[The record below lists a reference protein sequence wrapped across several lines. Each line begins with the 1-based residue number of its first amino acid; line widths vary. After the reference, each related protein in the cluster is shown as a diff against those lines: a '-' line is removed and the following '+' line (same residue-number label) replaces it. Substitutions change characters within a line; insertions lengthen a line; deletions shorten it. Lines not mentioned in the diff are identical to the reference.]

1 MRGVLLQNYGN
12 WIQCSTEKKEH
23 RLSYYKSSS
32 AARIMNFLLCLVFM
46 GQWCSLLAKKERE
59 IVYPPNL
66 VSLEEEQQG
75 SSGDFSRNEPSSK
88 CVSQSLLFTL
98 SDKTVVPPFCFRGHG
113 SSEAFTTTSLALD
126 SKWGFAKVIWC
137 KELLSF
143 LIWKKGQ
150 KREQKNIPF
159 QKKFCLLSTLQT
171 IWPFLVCQWQ
181 WSQFLW
187 FQSVI

>member
-1 MRGVLLQNYGN
+1 MYP
-12 WIQCSTEKKEH
+12 
-23 RLSYYKSSS
+23 
-32 AARIMNFLLCLVFM
+32 
-46 GQWCSLLAKKERE
+46 LA
-59 IVYPPNL
+59 NL
-66 VSLEEEQQG
+66 VSLEEEKAL
-75 SSGDFSRNEPSSK
+75 GDFSRGEMSPGSK

-126 SKWGFAKVIWC
+126 SKWGFATVIWC

-159 QKKFCLLSTLQT
+159 
-171 IWPFLVCQWQ
+171 
-181 WSQFLW
+181 
-187 FQSVI
+187 

>member
-1 MRGVLLQNYGN
+1 M
-12 WIQCSTEKKEH
+12 
-23 RLSYYKSSS
+23 
-32 AARIMNFLLCLVFM
+32 
-46 GQWCSLLAKKERE
+46 
-59 IVYPPNL
+59 YPPNL
-66 VSLEEEQQG
+66 VSLEEEEAL
-75 SSGDFSRNEPSSK
+75 GDFSREMSPGSK

-113 SSEAFTTTSLALD
+113 RSEAFTTTSLALD

-159 QKKFCLLSTLQT
+159 QKKFCLLSTFRRFDR
-171 IWPFLVCQWQ
+171 FLVCQ
-181 WSQFLW
+181 
-187 FQSVI
+187 

>member
-12 WIQCSTEKKEH
+12 WIQCSTEKRSIAWVITKAVKPPE
-23 RLSYYKSSS
+23 LWIFYL
-32 AARIMNFLLCLVFM
+32 AWFLWF
-46 GQWCSLLAKKERE
+46 WRKKKGK

-66 VSLEEEQQG
+66 VSLEEEEAL
-75 SSGDFSRNEPSSK
+75 GDFSRGEMSPGSK

-150 KREQKNIPF
+150 KREQKIF
-159 QKKFCLLSTLQT
+159 HFRKSFVCFLHCRRFDR
-171 IWPFLVCQWQ
+171 FLVCQWQ

>member
-1 MRGVLLQNYGN
+1 M
-12 WIQCSTEKKEH
+12 
-23 RLSYYKSSS
+23 
-32 AARIMNFLLCLVFM
+32 
-46 GQWCSLLAKKERE
+46 
-59 IVYPPNL
+59 YPPNL
-66 VSLEEEQQG
+66 VSLEEEEAL
-75 SSGDFSRNEPSSK
+75 GDFSRGEMSPGSK

-171 IWPFLVCQWQ
+171 I
-181 WSQFLW
+181 
-187 FQSVI
+187 